1 MKKTIV
7 TIITILLCQITWAQ
21 LGGSS
26 TYKALSLS
34 PSPRISA
41 LGGSALGVYDDDI
54 NLALDNPA
62 FLQADIHRQLSFNNN
77 FYFADINYGTVSY
90 AHHWERFGTFLA
102 SMKYVAYGSMVGSD
116 ASGNVTGNFR
126 AGDYV
131 MTFGY
136 GGNYQDKWLYGT
148 NFKLIYSHLETY
160 NSVGVAADFSGAY
173 HNADKNFTFSA
184 IIKNAGFQ
192 LKAYTDDNKEK
203 LPLEVSLGLS
213 KRFENIPVRLNIVV
227 HNLQKPAIAY
237 NNPNPVN
244 STNIFGESEQK
255 DATVVD
261 QIFRHFIFGAEIDI
275 AKPLSVRFGYNH
287 LIRQES
293 SLPSKKGLAGV
304 TVGTGIHIRQ
314 FNIDYGFAKYHAAAN
329 IHHLGITVKLEE
341 FLGSN
346 KPTYKK
352 QKDQTKELLN
362 RENLIDED

>member
-1 MKKTIV
+1 MKKSLV
-7 TIITILLCQITWAQ
+7 TIIAILVCQITWAQ
-21 LGGSS
+21 LGGTS
-26 TYKALSLS
+26 TFKALSLS
-34 PSPRISA
+34 SSPRVSA

-54 NLALDNPA
+54 NLAMDNPS
-62 FLQADIHRQLSFNNN
+62 FIQADIHRQLTFNNS
-77 FYFADINYGTVSY
+77 FYLADIDYGTVAY

-102 SMKYVAYGSMVGSD
+102 SMKYVSYGSMEGRD
-116 ASGNVTGNFR
+116 EAGNITGNFR

-131 MTFGY
+131 MTIGY
-136 GGNYQDKWLYGT
+136 GGNYKGKFLYGT

-173 HNADKNFTFSA
+173 HNEEKNFTFSA
-184 IIKNAGFQ
+184 IVRNAGFQ
-192 LKAYTDDNKEK
+192 LKAYTNDNKEK

-237 NNPNPVN
+237 NNPNPIGT
-244 STNIFGESEQK
+244 TNIFGESESK
-255 DATVVD
+255 DATIVD

-293 SLPSKKGLAGV
+293 SLPTKKGLAGV
-304 TVGTGIHIRQ
+304 TVGTGIHIKQ
-314 FNIDYGFAKYHAAAN
+314 FSIDYSFAKYHAAAN
-329 IHHLGITVKLEE
+329 IHHLGVTVNLEE

-346 KPTYKK
+346 KKSKK
-352 QKDQTKELLN
+352 NNDQTKELLN
-362 RENLIDED
+362 RENLIHED